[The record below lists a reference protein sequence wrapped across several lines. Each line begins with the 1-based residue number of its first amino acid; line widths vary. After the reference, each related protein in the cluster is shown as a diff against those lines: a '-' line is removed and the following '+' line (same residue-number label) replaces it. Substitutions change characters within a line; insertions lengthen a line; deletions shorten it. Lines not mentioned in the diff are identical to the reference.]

1 MGKAAEGWLDQVW
14 ALRSRNRSSHNPL
27 SSRQHD
33 LAMWII
39 ISIVLILILN
49 LNNDYLYYQH
59 VHDISCKRYFKVFQ
73 VELLLSNI
81 FPTFS
86 TRLSC
91 AMTGPWSCCAF
102 SQFFLRQIS
111 IKLDPRLLSHTSKKR
126 PSNHPLPLILLF
138 ILLLIL
144 FLQNLNFYSPKSTS
158 SSSRCP
164 ARNLD

>member
-1 MGKAAEGWLDQVW
+1 MGKVEDWVTRFFYFLIFFIAPAVGKAAEGWLDQVW

-39 ISIVLILILN
+39 ISIVLIHILN
-49 LNNDYLYYQH
+49 LNNDSLYYQH
-59 VHDISCKRYFKVFQ
+59 IHDICKLQAVFQ

-144 FLQNLNFYSPKSTS
+144 FL
-158 SSSRCP
+158 
-164 ARNLD
+164 

>member
-1 MGKAAEGWLDQVW
+1 MVDRGGVDRVLIWLGKSKWAVGKVREWWLDQVW

-49 LNNDYLYYQH
+49 LNNDSLYYQH
-59 VHDISCKRYFKVFQ
+59 VHDISFKRYLKLNF
-73 VELLLSNI
+73 SCRI
-81 FPTFS
+81 FSQLFS

-144 FLQNLNFYSPKSTS
+144 FL
-158 SSSRCP
+158 
-164 ARNLD
+164 